1 MEMQNQF
8 LIRAPIDRIWD
19 VMLKPEVLQAAIPGA
34 QEIVQLDD
42 DTYDCTVKQKVGP
55 ISVTFKFTEK
65 IVEREAPRHV
75 KAVGKGADI
84 GKAGSFTQDL
94 IVDLKETGDGDVE
107 VAYRASVQLVGRLAT
122 FGERIMRAKAK
133 EMDQQMAAGL
143 KAALEAT
150 A

>member
-1 MEMQNQF
+1 MQMENSF
-8 LIRAPIDRIWD
+8 TLKAPIQRIWD
-19 VMLKPEVLQAAIPGA
+19 IMLKPEVLQAAIPGA
-34 QEIVQLDD
+34 QEIVQLDA

-55 ISVTFKFTEK
+55 ISVTFKFIEK
-65 IVEREAPRHV
+65 IVEREAPSHV

-84 GKAGSFTQDL
+84 GKAGSFTQEL
-94 IVDLKETGDGDVE
+94 VVDLKEIGDGEVE
-107 VAYRASVQLVGRLAT
+107 VAYRASVQLVGKLAT

-133 EMDQQMAAGL
+133 EMDKQMAQGL